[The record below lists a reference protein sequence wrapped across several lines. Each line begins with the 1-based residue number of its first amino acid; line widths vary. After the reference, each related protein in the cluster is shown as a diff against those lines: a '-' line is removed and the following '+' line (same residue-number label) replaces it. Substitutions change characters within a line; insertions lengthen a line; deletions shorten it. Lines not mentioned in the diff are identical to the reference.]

1 MPKQMPIYKAEA
13 EAGIADAIS
22 ATENHVIASLC
33 PLLADDQVVASVQD
47 EVKVKDIATFEQL
60 LAVNRDQFDL
70 HYLYTI
76 LASTGWND
84 NDDVFDRYETWAARD
99 TAEDKPFNIQHDPNR
114 IIGHIT
120 GNCVVNETYQLV
132 NSQLNVDELPEK
144 FHILTSA
151 VIYKHL
157 QSKDPNLTKD
167 TAELLSEIAQKRWFV
182 SMEALFSN
190 FDYAVITPENDHK
203 MIVRSEDTA
212 FLSKHLRAYGGS
224 GDYQGNRVG
233 RLIRNLTFS
242 GKGLVKVPGNPE
254 SIIFDNEDN
263 AIFKGMAAASIQ
275 PITNLHKETGDVS
288 MAETNE
294 QIRTLEGHVQ
304 ELKASNEALENR
316 LKAMDEAQVQ
326 AKFDALATD
335 VATRDEQI
343 VALTASLEEAQAD
356 VAKSVQSLQ
365 ELEEVK
371 AKSEKKLGELTDK
384 LAAIDAEIIKT
395 NRISALVDKGV
406 EKASAEAIVETYS
419 GISDEQFE
427 AVVNTHAELV
437 QSKSGEKNEVSAENE
452 EQALNK
458 ADAESENGGEGSDD
472 EAGDAETLE
481 QAEAEKDAAL
491 TANSESEGDLVIASL
506 SEYFTGV
513 LGGSDNESQS

>member
-13 EAGIADAIS
+13 QAGIADAIS

-33 PLLADDQVVASVQD
+33 PLLANNQVVASVQD
-47 EVKVKDIATFEQL
+47 EVKVKDSTLEQL
-60 LAVNRDQFDL
+60 LSVNRDQFDL

-84 NDDVFDRYETWAARD
+84 NDDVFDRYETWASRD

-120 GNCVVNETYQLV
+120 GNCVVDINYELV
-132 NSQLNVDELPEK
+132 NNELTVDELPEK

-157 QSKDPNLTKD
+157 QSKDPNLAQET
-167 TAELLSEIAQKRWFV
+167 TELLSEIAQGRWFV
-182 SMEALFSN
+182 SMEALFAN
-190 FDYAVITPENDHK
+190 FDYAVITPSNDHK

-263 AIFKGMAAASIQ
+263 AVFRGMAAASIQ
-275 PITNLHKETGDVS
+275 PITNLPKETGDVS

-294 QIRTLEGHVQ
+294 QIRTLESQIQ
-304 ELKASNEALENR
+304 ELKTSNDALENR

-326 AKFDALATD
+326 AKFDTLDAD
-335 VATRDEQI
+335 VSSRDEQI
-343 VALTASLEEAQAD
+343 VALTAKVKESQAD
-356 VAKSVQSLQ
+356 SAKSAQSLQ

-406 EKASAEAIVETYS
+406 EKVSAEAIVETYS

-427 AVVNTHAELV
+427 AVVNTHGELV
-437 QSKSGEKNEVSAENE
+437 QSKNDKKNEVSAENE
-452 EQALNK
+452 EEALKK
-458 ADAESENGGEGSDD
+458 ADAESENDSEGSDD
-472 EAGDAETLE
+472 EAGDAETLA

-491 TANSESEGDLVIASL
+491 TVSSENEGDLVMASL
-506 SEYFTGV
+506 SKYFTGV
-513 LGGSDNESQS
+513 LGGGDNESQS